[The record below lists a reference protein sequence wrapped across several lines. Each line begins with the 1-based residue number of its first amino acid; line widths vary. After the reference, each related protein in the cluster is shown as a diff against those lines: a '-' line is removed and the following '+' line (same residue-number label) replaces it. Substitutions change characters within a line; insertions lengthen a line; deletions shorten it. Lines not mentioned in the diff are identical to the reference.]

1 MQGWPAA
8 TGLACR
14 SGRGPLKRLIAL
26 LSAVALLISQ
36 AAFAITDSGSANKSW
51 WDDTPWQNP
60 ERGFNWYPPDA
71 PPVKKDKKVDTKPK
85 SIKAMTTMEE
95 LQKELARLKDLA
107 IMQPTQANVR
117 SYLEAQTYV
126 MDKSSVFADTARRV
140 VWATPSVDYN
150 NRSPTATFAQLNK
163 KDMRREAQ
171 EQTLAELSRD
181 YGLMF
186 FFRSDCPYCHQ
197 QAPVLRLLE
206 RNYGLP
212 VMGVSMDGG
221 TLPQFPDARRDN
233 GISMTV
239 SNGQGIQ
246 MVPALFLVHRETRQ
260 AVPIGSGALAIDEI
274 IERIRVLTRTQPG
287 QEF

>member
-14 SGRGPLKRLIAL
+14 DGGGALKRLITL
-26 LSAVALLISQ
+26 LASVALLIGQ
-36 AAFAITDSGSANKSW
+36 AAFAITDSSPANKGW

-71 PPVKKDKKVDTKPK
+71 PPVKKDKKIDTKPK

-107 IMQPTQANVR
+107 IMQPTQANLR
-117 SYLEAQTYV
+117 NYLEAQTYV

-163 KDMRREAQ
+163 KDMRREA
-171 EQTLAELSRD
+171 
-181 YGLMF
+181 
-186 FFRSDCPYCHQ
+186 
-197 QAPVLRLLE
+197 
-206 RNYGLP
+206 
-212 VMGVSMDGG
+212 
-221 TLPQFPDARRDN
+221 
-233 GISMTV
+233 
-239 SNGQGIQ
+239 
-246 MVPALFLVHRETRQ
+246 
-260 AVPIGSGALAIDEI
+260 
-274 IERIRVLTRTQPG
+274 
-287 QEF
+287 

>member
-1 MQGWPAA
+1 M
-8 TGLACR
+8 
-14 SGRGPLKRLIAL
+14 KRLFTLFAAAAL
-26 LSAVALLISQ
+26 VLSQSVYAISDT
-36 AAFAITDSGSANKSW
+36 APAGKGW

-71 PPVKKDKKVDTKPK
+71 PPPKKDKKAETKPK
-85 SIKAMTTMEE
+85 SIKELTAMED
-95 LQKELARLKDLA
+95 LRKELARLKDLA

-117 SYLEAQTYV
+117 DYLEAQTYV

-150 NRSPTATFAQLNK
+150 NRSPVATFAQINK
-163 KDMRREAQ
+163 KDMRRESQ
-171 EQTLAELSRD
+171 QQTLAELSHE

-186 FFRSDCPYCHQ
+186 FFRSDCTYCHQ

-221 TLPQFPDARRDN
+221 SLPQFPDARRDN

-246 MVPALFLVHRETRQ
+246 TVPALFLVHRETRQ
-260 AVPIGSGALAIDEI
+260 ALPVGTGALAIDEI
-274 IERIRVLTRTQPG
+274 VERIRVLTRTEPG

>member
-1 MQGWPAA
+1 V
-8 TGLACR
+8 
-14 SGRGPLKRLIAL
+14 KRHSSLLGVAAL
-26 LSAVALLISQ
+26 LLFQTAAALSDTSIS
-36 AAFAITDSGSANKSW
+36 NKGW

-71 PPVKKDKKVDTKPK
+71 PPVKNNPKVDDTPK
-85 SIKAMTTMEE
+85 SIKAMTKMEE

-117 SYLEAQTYV
+117 NYLEAQTYV

-274 IERIRVLTRTQPG
+274 VERIRVLTRTQPG

>member
-1 MQGWPAA
+1 MNRLFTLFVAA
-8 TGLACR
+8 
-14 SGRGPLKRLIAL
+14 AL
-26 LSAVALLISQ
+26 MLSQ
-36 AAFAITDSGSANKSW
+36 AAFAISDQTSDGKSW

-60 ERGFNWYPPDA
+60 ERGFNWYPPD
-71 PPVKKDKKVDTKPK
+71 PPPKKDKKPETKPS
-85 SIKAMTTMEE
+85 SIKEAKTMEA

-107 IMQPTQANVR
+107 IMQPTQVNVR
-117 SYLEAQTYV
+117 TYLEAQTYV

-163 KDMRREAQ
+163 KDERRDAQ
-171 EQTLAELSRD
+171 QQTLAELSRD

-186 FFRSDCPYCHQ
+186 FFRGDCPYCHQ

-206 RNYGLP
+206 RNYGLS

-221 TLPQFPDARRDN
+221 ALPEFPDAKRDN
-233 GISMTV
+233 GISTIV

-246 MVPALFLVHRETRQ
+246 TVPALFLVNRETKQ
-260 AVPIGSGALAIDEI
+260 ATPIGTGALAIDEI
-274 IERIRVLTRTQPG
+274 VERIRVLTRTKPG